1 MEVPFVTNDL
11 SFNVLFKRPTNVLNK
26 DTMFIRP
33 SDRYTA
39 EYLSTE
45 ADIQVPVQIEVYQQ
59 TSEQANLVST
69 VSRAINSGI
78 DLNSRMQAY
87 LENALSELDQLS
99 SLAELASE
107 DGAIDRSELDESAQN
122 ILEDFDRF
130 YNDVEYNGE
139 KILQGGTGYISTGVD
154 GQLYKFS
161 YANLDR
167 ANLGLSDIDISTES
181 SAADSLSKLETAISN
196 LEGQQNLL
204 KQDEANLTEIH
215 SVNLQS
221 LAGKEQG
228 ATIGAEKNY
237 GTVATANSKAAI
249 NERMINA
256 VGEKG

>member
-107 DGAIDRSELDESAQN
+107 DGAIDRSELECP
-122 ILEDFDRF
+122 
-130 YNDVEYNGE
+130 EY
-139 KILQGGTGYISTGVD
+139 S
-154 GQLYKFS
+154 
-161 YANLDR
+161 
-167 ANLGLSDIDISTES
+167 
-181 SAADSLSKLETAISN
+181 
-196 LEGQQNLL
+196 
-204 KQDEANLTEIH
+204 
-215 SVNLQS
+215 
-221 LAGKEQG
+221 
-228 ATIGAEKNY
+228 
-237 GTVATANSKAAI
+237 
-249 NERMINA
+249 
-256 VGEKG
+256 